1 MKKFLLLL
9 LLAAPLA
16 TFAQDLIIPKQGNP
30 ITAYNIEVSDKY
42 IFYTLEP
49 SSEATISRIAKDS
62 VLMVRRADGTALNIS
77 AENAPAEAEA
87 EAEENSDFPIINESD
102 IHGSLIAEGNC
113 VYIPTD
119 SPLDY
124 EQAGQKQLKEE
135 IKKWGY
141 WKVVPK
147 LEQAHFVLQFTT
159 QTNGQDT
166 SYMVIRP
173 RKYYKNQPLLI
184 WVHKIGN
191 GGFKPKNIIGIP
203 VCNCRSSEEINANVS
218 AARALVDCMRKI
230 ITDTNYGGIFFKCNR
245 DVLNAD
251 NEHNN
256 ASQSWLGGYTVKRPQ

>member
-77 AENAPAEAEA
+77 AANAPAQAEA

-147 LEQAHFVLQFTT
+147 LEQAHFVLQFITLT
-159 QTNGQDT
+159 KGRDK
-166 SYMVIRP
+166 SYMLIRP
-173 RKYYKNQPLLI
+173 RKYYKKHPFITRDIN
-184 WVHKIGN
+184 WGWA
-191 GGFKPKNIIGIP
+191 PKEAIGIQ
-203 VCNCRSSEEINANVS
+203 VCSCNSRENIQTNIGV
-218 AARALVDCMRKI
+218 ARACSECIKRI
-230 ITDTNYGGIFFKCNR
+230 ITDKKYGKGFFR
-245 DVLNAD
+245 DNSEALNAD
-251 NEHNN
+251 NDNN
-256 ASQSWLGGYTVKRPQ
+256 NSSTSWLWGYQVKNNY

>member
-9 LLAAPLA
+9 LLVAPISVA
-16 TFAQDLIIPKQGNP
+16 AQDLIIPKQGNP
-30 ITAYNIEVSDKY
+30 ITAYNIEVSDKF

-77 AENAPAEAEA
+77 AANAPAQAEA

-147 LEQAHFVLQFTT
+147 LEQAHFVLQFVTET
-159 QTNGQDT
+159 KGSD
-166 SYMVIRP
+166 SSHMFIRP
-173 RKYYKNQPLLI
+173 RKY
-184 WVHKIGN
+184 
-191 GGFKPKNIIGIP
+191 FKKCPMIKWEEERFWEGWTPKGAVGIV
-203 VCNCRSSEEINANVS
+203 VCWCNSSENYNTNIR
-218 AARALVDCMRKI
+218 AARAFANCMRKV
-230 ITDTNYGGIFFKCNR
+230 ITDEKYGKPFFKLCS
-245 DVLNAD
+245 DALNAD
-251 NEHNN
+251 NENN
-256 ASQSWLGGYTVKRPQ
+256 NGPLGFSGYGVTK